1 MKSEYIRLVDSHCHN
16 CLRCVRACPTNAMTY
31 LHNEPRIEANDC
43 ILCGRCYAACPH
55 DAKSQKSEF
64 KQVLAW
70 LKNGEEVILSAA
82 PSFAV
87 IWENI
92 GALKNLLI
100 RRGFKDVE
108 ETAQGAAMVSR
119 AYIKLMEE
127 NTMKN
132 IITTCCPAI
141 NTLIEKEYPDLIDQ
155 MAPVVSPMIAHGR
168 MIKKNHPDARVV
180 FLSPCIA
187 KYKEIEYA
195 RFAGAIDA
203 CVSMQ
208 EIVQWVKDDLKE
220 EEQSEWSEFEGS
232 ISRVYPTAGGV
243 IRTLPDND
251 NYEFLP
257 VDGIERVR
265 VMLESIRSGELEGC
279 LLEVN
284 SCRGACL
291 AGPLLSHFTHAEFAG
306 QRRINKVARDLPR
319 VTDGELP
326 VDMKAVWKDDS
337 SHHPKHSEEE
347 IRKQMI
353 AMGKTSPMKI
363 HDCGACGYETCRL
376 KAIAVLDGKA
386 DPKVCLPEALEA
398 AQSLSNV
405 VLDNTPNA
413 IIVVDNELRI
423 RDMNR
428 SGKKILGFDMVN
440 PSGMPL
446 EGILPNDALLDTI
459 RNVGRK
465 TAYFHCYYDMYDKL
479 FEHAIVNVPNQ
490 NLKVIILMD
499 RTQETL
505 QEIAMANMRTQTIE
519 VTQQV
524 INEQMRTVQEIA
536 SMLGETT
543 AKSKVALLK
552 LQKVINGEEN
562 L

>member
-1 MKSEYIRLVDSHCHN
+1 MKSEYIRLVDSHCHD

-187 KYKEIEYA
+187 KYKEIEDA

>member
-187 KYKEIEYA
+187 KYKEIEDA

-423 RDMNR
+423 RDMNK
-428 SGKKILGFDMVN
+428 SGRRILGFDMVN

-505 QEIAMANMRTQTIE
+505 QEIAMANMRTETIE

>member
-187 KYKEIEYA
+187 KYKEIEDA